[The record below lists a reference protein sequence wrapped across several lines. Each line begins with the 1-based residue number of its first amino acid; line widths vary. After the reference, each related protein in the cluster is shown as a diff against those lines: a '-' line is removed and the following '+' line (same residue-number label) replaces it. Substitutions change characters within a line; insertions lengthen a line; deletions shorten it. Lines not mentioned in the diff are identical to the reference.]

1 MVEGGRRRGEGRR
14 GGGSLPSLSLSLS
27 LSLPGGP
34 YSPHEGD
41 EKRGHAYGA
50 LAPY

>member
-1 MVEGGRRRGEGRR
+1 MEEEGRRRG
-14 GGGSLPSLSLSLS
+14 GSPFAPLSLS

-34 YSPHEGD
+34 YSPHEGV

-50 LAPY
+50 LAPD

>member
-1 MVEGGRRRGEGRR
+1 MVEGGRRRGGEGRR
-14 GGGSLPSLSLSLS
+14 GGGSLPSLSLS